1 MRICLPSIKRSLKKI
16 NANYLRGISRK
27 VEFLAYL
34 IPYFIMGALLSG
46 TMISDDYKGS
56 LAIIQSFIAFFLAFR
71 FGYFGLVVAMLLNAN
86 EIRIIAGLYIQS
98 HRPDLFIGF
107 FVKSFTVIVI
117 TIVAILSQRQE
128 AQRKLLQQLSLTDEL
143 TGIFNQRFFH
153 VTLEKEIAR
162 ANKDGGS
169 VGLIVIDIDDFKIY
183 NDVYGHDCGDT
194 ILKGTGALLK
204 AVATENQFICRCGGD
219 EFAIILPDANP
230 QDIEKMAYDFKKSM
244 WEREEQYFPEDLCKK
259 ITFSMGLSEYPHLSS
274 GKDELISQAD
284 MALYHAKN
292 LGKDKIHFYQDVL
305 KYIRKGISSNHQ
317 QLIGIFKALLS
328 AISAKDKYT
337 LGHSER
343 VSAYAVAIGE
353 ALGLNYKEIT
363 ILQYA
368 GLLHDIGKI
377 EIPMSVLNKIE
388 PLTGEEI
395 EQLRMHPVYS
405 ENILEPLDNMTQLR
419 DDVRH
424 HHERFDGG
432 GYPDGVKGERISLGA
447 RILCVADS
455 FDAMISERP
464 YRRSMTQEQAIL
476 ELKNGAG
483 TQFDPEIARVFIQLL
498 QFNQPDHCQPYLNS
512 FKVS

>member
-1 MRICLPSIKRSLKKI
+1 MSIYLALKESIKKLNATYLK
-16 NANYLRGISRK
+16 GVSRK
-27 VEFLAYL
+27 VEFLVYL
-34 IPYFIMGALLSG
+34 VSYIIAASFLSN
-46 TMISDDYKGS
+46 TIVPDDYKG
-56 LAIIQSFIAFFLAFR
+56 AIAVIQSFIAFFLAFR
-71 FGYFGLVVAMLLNAN
+71 FRYFGLCVALFLNVN
-86 EIRIIAGLYIQS
+86 ELRIILGLYLQS
-98 HRPDLFIGF
+98 HRPDLFIGL
-107 FVKSFTVIVI
+107 FVKSFGVIAI
-117 TIVAILSQRQE
+117 TFIAVLSQKQE
-128 AQRKLLQQLSLTDEL
+128 IQRKLLQQLSLTDEL

-153 VTLEKEIAR
+153 TSLTQEIAR

-204 AVATENQFICRCGGD
+204 AIIPEKQFVCRCGGD
-219 EFAIILPDANP
+219 EFAIILADATP
-230 QDIEKMAYDFKKSM
+230 QSIEEIAYDFKKSF
-244 WEREEQYFPEDLCKK
+244 REQGAQYFPEDLSKK

-274 GKDELISQAD
+274 SKEELISQAD

-292 LGKDKIHFYQDVL
+292 LGKDKVHFYQDVL
-305 KYIRKGISSNHQ
+305 KYIRKSIGSNHQ
-317 QLIGIFKALLS
+317 QLIGVFKALLS

-377 EIPMSVLNKIE
+377 EIPMSLLNKIE
-388 PLTGEEI
+388 PLTGEEF
-395 EQLRMHPVYS
+395 EQIRMHPVYS
-405 ENILEPLDNMTQLR
+405 ENILEPLDNMSQLR
-419 DDVRH
+419 DYVRR

-432 GYPDGVKGERISLGA
+432 GYPDGIKGDQISLGA

-464 YRRSMTQEQAIL
+464 YRRSMTEEQAIL

-483 TQFDPEIARVFIQLL
+483 TQFDPEIVQVFIGLL
-498 QFNQPDHCQPYLNS
+498 QLDEPEHNHQYLNS